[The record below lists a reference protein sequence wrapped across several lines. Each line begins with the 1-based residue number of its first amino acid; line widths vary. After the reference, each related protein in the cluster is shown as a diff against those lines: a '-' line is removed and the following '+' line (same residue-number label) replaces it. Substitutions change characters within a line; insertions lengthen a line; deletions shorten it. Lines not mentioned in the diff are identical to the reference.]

1 MSHWDDVRGHTQV
14 REWIERA
21 VERGR
26 LSHSYIFAGPGG
38 IGKKLFARK
47 MAQALLCERQTEKP
61 LEACGQCPNCARFKA
76 GSHPDYYELGCPEGK
91 REIPVDMFVG
101 DLEHRGRQGLCY
113 ELSLRPMAGDRKVAV
128 IDDAHLMN
136 RESGN
141 SLLKTL
147 EEPPEKCL
155 ILLIT
160 EQEDALLPTIRS
172 RCQLVRFPALSEQ
185 DMLELLRSQIEN
197 SDEETIAQAVR
208 LSNGSLDVA
217 KSLLEGIPSKLFF
230 LIQQTFNLAKINP
243 LELNVKLM
251 EILEE
256 SSDTAAQRETCF
268 WILRYLGEFF
278 RNTGREQPES
288 RQRSDQLKRFIPRLR
303 EAERQLHESMPI
315 SLWVQGLTADLARI
329 HAI

>member
-1 MSHWDDVRGHTQV
+1 MSHWDDVRGHEQV
-14 REWIERA
+14 RKWFERA
-21 VERGR
+21 IERGR

-47 MAQALLCERQTEKP
+47 VAQALLCERQTDQI
-61 LEACGQCPNCARFKA
+61 LEACNACPNCARFRA

-91 REIPVDMFVG
+91 REIPVDVFVG
-101 DLEHRGRQGLCY
+101 DLDHRGRQGLCY

-147 EEPPEKCL
+147 EEPPDKCL

-172 RCQLVRFPALSEQ
+172 RCQLVRFPSLSEQ
-185 DMLELLRSQIEN
+185 DMRELLLAQVETT
-197 SDEETIAQAVR
+197 DEEIIAQAVR

-217 KSLLEGIPSKLFF
+217 KSLLEGIPAKLFT
-230 LIQQTFNLAKINP
+230 LIVRTFEQKTVNP
-243 LELNVKLM
+243 IELNVKLM

-256 SSDTAAQRETCF
+256 SPDSATQRETCF

-278 RNTGREQPES
+278 RSAGRSQPDS
-288 RQRSDQLKRFIPRLR
+288 PQQTDKLKRYVPRIR

-315 SLWVQGLTADLARI
+315 SLWVQGLVDDLARI